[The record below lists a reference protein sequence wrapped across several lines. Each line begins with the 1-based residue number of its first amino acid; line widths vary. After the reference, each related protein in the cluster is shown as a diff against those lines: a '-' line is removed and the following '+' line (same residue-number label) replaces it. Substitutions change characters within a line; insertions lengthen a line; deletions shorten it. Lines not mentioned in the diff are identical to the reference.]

1 MRKQLTLALS
11 AILLSA
17 ALPAATQQLQST
29 DPIIRDSAPAVAKI
43 KIRHADG
50 SFHDGLRCGTRDH
63 SAAERALIDQVLR
76 DHRRAKG
83 ISTAAGAA
91 VQIPVAFHVVTKVG
105 KGKHPVVVGDVSDA
119 QIDEQIAVLNAAY
132 AGRGFSFVRDVVTR
146 TINSRWFDGCA
157 GSRTERDM
165 KNALAIDPARTLNI
179 YSCNPTGLLGY
190 AYYPSSFAE
199 SNPLHGVVLL
209 HSSVPGGATTN
220 YNEGDTGTH
229 EVGHYLGLAH
239 TFEGGCNAPG
249 DSVADT
255 PAEASPAYQC
265 PVGRDT
271 CASAGLDPIYN
282 FMDYTY
288 DSCMNTFTTG
298 QDGRM
303 QEMVAVF
310 KPSLGS

>member
-1 MRKQLTLALS
+1 MRNQLALALS
-11 AILLSA
+11 AVLIAA
-17 ALPAATQQLQST
+17 ALPAATQQLQT
-29 DPIIRDSAPAVAKI
+29 VDPIIRDSAPAIAKI
-43 KIRHADG
+43 RIRHADG
-50 SFHDGLRCGTRDH
+50 SVHDGLRCGTRDH

-76 DHRRAKG
+76 DRRQAKG
-83 ISTAAGAA
+83 PPGGGSSIT
-91 VQIPVAFHVVTKVG
+91 VPVAFHVVAKMGRGQSSGVIGEVT
-105 KGKHPVVVGDVSDA
+105 DA

-132 AGRGFSFVRDVVTR
+132 ANRGFSFTRASVTR

-157 GSRTERDM
+157 SSGTEREM
-165 KNALAIDPARTLNI
+165 KNALSIDPAHTLNI
-179 YSCNPTGLLGY
+179 YSCNPNRLLGY
-190 AYYPSSFAE
+190 AYYPSSFPE
-199 SNPLHGVVLL
+199 TDTRHGVVLL

-220 YNEGDTGTH
+220 YNEGDTATH

-239 TFEGGCNAPG
+239 TFEGGCNEPG

-255 PAEASPAYQC
+255 PAESSPAYQC

-303 QEMVAVF
+303 QEMVAAF

>member
-1 MRKQLTLALS
+1 MRKPLALALCAALS
-11 AILLSA
+11 AA
-17 ALPAATQQLQST
+17 ALPMAAQAQSA

-50 SFHDGLRCGTRDH
+50 SIHDGLRCGTRDH
-63 SAAERALIDQVLR
+63 SAAERKLIDAVLNE
-76 DHRRAKG
+76 HRKAKG
-83 ISTAAGAA
+83 TQAAGG
-91 VQIPVAFHVVTKVG
+91 VVNIPVAFHIVTKLG
-105 KGKHPVVVGDVSDA
+105 KGRTGGVVGDVTDA
-119 QIDEQIAVLNAAY
+119 QVDAQIAVLNAAY
-132 AGRGFSFVRDVVTR
+132 SGRGFSFTRAAITR
-146 TINSRWFDGCA
+146 TSNSKWFDGCA
-157 GSRTERDM
+157 SSRTEREM
-165 KNALAIDPARTLNI
+165 KNGLAINPAQTLNI

-190 AYYPSSFAE
+190 AYYPDSFAE
-199 SNPLHGVVLL
+199 TDTRHGVVLL

-255 PAEASPAYQC
+255 PAEATPAYQC

-271 CASAGLDPIYN
+271 CAAAGLDPIYN

-303 QEMVAVF
+303 QEMVSAF

>member
-1 MRKQLTLALS
+1 MHTRLAL
-11 AILLSA
+11 ALTAVLLA
-17 ALPAATQQLQST
+17 PALPAATRVLQES

-43 KIRHADG
+43 RIRHADG
-50 SFHDGLRCGTRDH
+50 SMHDGLRCGTRDH
-63 SAAERALIDQVLR
+63 TPGERRLIDEVLR
-76 DHRRAKG
+76 DRRQAKG
-83 ISTAAGAA
+83 MQAAAA
-91 VQIPVAFHVVTKVG
+91 ETINIPVAFHVVTKVG
-105 KGKHPVVVGDVSDA
+105 KGKNPVVVGDVSDA
-119 QIDEQIAVLNAAY
+119 QIDAQIAVLNDAY
-132 AGRGFSFVRDVVTR
+132 AGRGFTFTRAATTR

-157 GSRTERDM
+157 SSRTERDM
-165 KNALAIDPARTLNI
+165 KNALAIDPARTMNV

-190 AYYPSSFAE
+190 AYYPSSFSETDAR
-199 SNPLHGVVLL
+199 HGVVLL

-239 TFEGGCNAPG
+239 TFEGGCNEPG

-265 PVGRDT
+265 PTGRDT
-271 CASAGLDPIYN
+271 CASAGADPIYN

-288 DSCMNTFTTG
+288 DTCMNTFTPG
-298 QDGRM
+298 QDDRM
-303 QEMVAVF
+303 GEMVAAF